1 MSEARET
8 LRNERG
14 IGLVVALLV
23 LLVLSLLAA
32 VLMMSIQSETKISGH
47 NLRESQ
53 ALNTAE
59 AGVGEAVARI
69 RSMEIPSDGA
79 NPRMVAQIFNATAG
93 SVPTLGA
100 DSMAFAT
107 AQPAGSWLDYS
118 KATKGPDVLTV
129 EYKTDPG
136 KTVVYKYDALLST
149 PIQTGS
155 GLPIFVIT
163 SVGRKGLD
171 KRKIVTEVMQKPV
184 IANIKAALAANSDI
198 KFIGNAVV
206 CGYNHKADTPSGTG
220 EAGRGSAP
228 DCIPYETGSGD
239 LWGSWTTG
247 STSNGGAAGQ
257 TGWPLP
263 NVSGQTGFYAGPW
276 AALGMTQ
283 ADFYSWIGPRQ
294 SSVPADLHGIIYLDN
309 NAVAQDAAGSWGIH
323 GGDGEGLIYVDGDL
337 TINAGFYY
345 RGLIYVEGDLNWNG
359 QAWVLGG
366 VIVKGK
372 SQIKQT
378 DGSTL
383 LYSSEAITRALA
395 RYGGQFVTLS
405 WREVPL

>member
-1 MSEARET
+1 MREARET

-32 VLMMSIQSETKISGH
+32 VLMMSVQTETKISGH
-47 NLRESQ
+47 NLRGSQ

-59 AGVGEAVARI
+59 AGVAEAVARI
-69 RSMEIPSDGA
+69 RSMEIPSDGT
-79 NPRMVAQIFNATAG
+79 NPRMVAQIFNVAAG

-100 DSMAFAT
+100 DSIPMPT

-118 KATKGPDVLTV
+118 RATKGPGVLTV

-136 KTVVYKYDALLST
+136 KTVIYKYDAT
-149 PIQTGS
+149 KPVPVQTVS

-163 SVGRKGLD
+163 SVGRRGTD
-171 KRKIVTEVMQKPV
+171 TRKIVTEVIQKPV
-184 IANIKAALAANSDI
+184 IANVKAALAAATDI

-206 CGYNHKADTPSGTG
+206 CGYNHSADTPQGAG
-220 EAGRGSAP
+220 ENGRGSAP
-228 DCIPYETGSGD
+228 DCQPFETGSGD

-247 STSNGGAAGQ
+247 GTTNGGAAGQ
-257 TGWPLP
+257 SGWPSA

-276 AALGMTQ
+276 EALGMPQ
-283 ADFYSWIGPRQ
+283 ADFYAWLGPAQ
-294 SSVPADLHGIIYLDN
+294 TTVPADLHAITYLDN
-309 NAVAQDAAGSWGIH
+309 NGIPQDATGAWGIH
-323 GGDGEGLIYVDGDL
+323 GVNGEGLLYVDGDL
-337 TINAGFYY
+337 TINAGFNY
-345 RGLIYVEGDLNWNG
+345 RGLIYVEGDLLWNG

-372 SQIKQT
+372 SEIKQT
-378 DGSTL
+378 GGSTL
-383 LYSSEAITRALA
+383 LYSSDAITRALA